1 MKSHKNQHRKSPL
14 FLMVAKFSK
23 MQKASYSLQSE
34 MKYVLN
40 RLALLE
46 HSAAFMSTVL
56 DLQAVQL
63 AEEGPKT
70 IFEKA
75 QVLEPVLLVP

>member
-1 MKSHKNQHRKSPL
+1 
-14 FLMVAKFSK
+14 
-23 MQKASYSLQSE
+23 
-34 MKYVLN
+34 
-40 RLALLE
+40 
-46 HSAAFMSTVL
+46 MSTVL